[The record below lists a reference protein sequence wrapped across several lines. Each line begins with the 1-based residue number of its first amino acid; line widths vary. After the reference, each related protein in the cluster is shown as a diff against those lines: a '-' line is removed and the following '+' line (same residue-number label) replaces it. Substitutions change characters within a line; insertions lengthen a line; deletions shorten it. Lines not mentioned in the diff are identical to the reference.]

1 MKRIVLEVP
10 DELVRV
16 VGSSRRSRRIPQ
28 PVTAEN
34 LVRALETAD
43 YHEAFLFD
51 RGSVRVVSIEPL
63 PEEAAAGTGEGED
76 G

>member
-34 LVRALETAD
+34 LIRALETAD
-43 YHEAFLFD
+43 YHEVFLFE
-51 RGSVRVVSIEPL
+51 RGSVRVVSIEGV
-63 PEEAAAGTGEGED
+63 PEEAGEGEPD
-76 G
+76 